1 MAVPRKFSAACS
13 GLPGND
19 PEVFV
24 QAAVRLDHSLV
35 ALETETDVHVMLE
48 LVAPEA
54 PDSEA
59 RAPIA
64 LALVLDRSGSMAGA
78 KLEVAKRCA
87 RWLVSRL
94 RDDDLLALVAYD
106 DEVRLLAPLHAV
118 DAGRMDHALAQ
129 LAPGGMTNLSGGWL
143 KGLEQ
148 LRGAP
153 TETARKVLLLT
164 DGLANEGITEP
175 GALIA
180 LTQKAAEDAI
190 GTTTIGLGENFDE
203 DLLTAMA
210 DAGRGNAHY
219 APSPDAAPAIFA
231 EEIEGLTGLVG
242 QNLSVEIRSSEHVE
256 VIGVLNEY
264 PAVPTSD
271 GVQIQIGDAYAGD
284 HRRVVLALHVPRL
297 AELGPQSIAELVV
310 RYVSVGDEIAEHTLT
325 LPVVVNAVS
334 AAEAAGAVPD
344 SDVREEVLVLKAAKA
359 RDEAIRLADEGQ
371 FDAARLALDSTANDL
386 RLAGLVD
393 QAQGLDADSVLMA
406 PVSYAAPASRKQVRY
421 NANQA
426 RRRRR

>member
-1 MAVPRKFSAACS
+1 
-13 GLPGND
+13 
-19 PEVFV
+19 
-24 QAAVRLDHSLV
+24 
-35 ALETETDVHVMLE
+35 MLE
-48 LVAPEA
+48 LTAPEEL
-54 PDSEA
+54 DCEA

-78 KLEVAKRCA
+78 KLEVAKQCA

-94 RDDDLLALVAYD
+94 RDDDLLALVDYD
-106 DEVRLLAPLHAV
+106 DEVRLLAPLHRV
-118 DAGRMDHALAQ
+118 GAGRMDHALARID
-129 LAPGGMTNLSGGWL
+129 AGGMTNLSGGWL

-153 TETARKVLLLT
+153 IETARKVLLLT
-164 DGLANEGITEP
+164 DGLANQGITDP
-175 GALIA
+175 GALVA
-180 LTQKAAEDAI
+180 LTQKAAEDSI

-210 DAGRGNAHY
+210 DAGHGNAHY
-219 APSPDAAPAIFA
+219 APSPDAAPGIFA
-231 EEIEGLTGLVG
+231 EEIEGLTSLVG

-271 GVQIQIGDAYAGD
+271 GVQIQIGDAYAAD

-297 AELGPQSIAELVV
+297 AELGPQSIADLVV
-310 RYVSVGDEIAEHTLT
+310 RYVSVADEIAEHTLT
-325 LPVVVNAVS
+325 VPVVVNAVS
-334 AAEAAGAVPD
+334 AAEAAGAAPD
-344 SDVREEVLVLKAAKA
+344 PEVHEEVLVLKAAKA
-359 RDEAIRLADEGQ
+359 RDEAIRLADEGR
-371 FDAARLALDSTANDL
+371 FDEARLALDSTANDL

-393 QAQGLDADSVLMA
+393 RAVELDADALLMA
-406 PVSYAAPASRKQVRY
+406 TVSYAAPASRKQVRY
-421 NANQA
+421 NSNQA

>member
-1 MAVPRKFSAACS
+1 MDAAI
-13 GLPGND
+13 
-19 PEVFV
+19 
-24 QAAVRLDHSLV
+24 RLDHSLV

-54 PDSEA
+54 PDSGS

-94 RDDDLLALVAYD
+94 RDNDLLALVAYD
-106 DEVRLLAPLHAV
+106 DEVRLLAPLEAV
-118 DAGRMDHALAQ
+118 DAGGMDQVLAQ
-129 LAPGGMTNLSGGWL
+129 IQPGGMTNLSGGWL

-153 TETARKVLLLT
+153 AEAARKVLLLT
-164 DGLANEGITEP
+164 DGLANQGIMEP
-175 GALIA
+175 GALVA

-190 GTTTIGLGENFDE
+190 GTTTIGLGDDFDE

-219 APSPDAAPAIFA
+219 AASPDAAPAIFA
-231 EEIEGLTGLVG
+231 EEIEGLTSLVG
-242 QNLSVEIRSSEHVE
+242 QNLSVEIRPSEHVD
-256 VIGVLNEY
+256 VVGILNEY
-264 PAVPTSD
+264 VAVPTTG
-271 GVQIQIGDAYAGD
+271 GVQSELGDAYAGD
-284 HRRVVLALHVPRL
+284 RRRVVCALHVPRL
-297 AELGPQSIAELVV
+297 GELGPQPVAELVL
-310 RYVSVGDEIAEHTLT
+310 RYVSVGDEIAEHTLK
-325 LPVVVNAVS
+325 LPVMVNAVS
-334 AAEAAGAVPD
+334 AAEAAGAAPD
-344 SDVREEVLVLKAAKA
+344 SGVHEEVLILKAAKA
-359 RDEAIRLADEGQ
+359 RDEAIRLADGGQ
-371 FDAARLALDSTANDL
+371 YDAARLTIGSSADAL

-393 QAQGLDADSVLMA
+393 PAQELDADSLLLA
-406 PVSYAAPASRKQVRY
+406 PVSYAAPASRKQLRY
-421 NANQA
+421 NSNQA